1 MAKIKVTLKQS
12 IAGQTSKNRAI
23 IRSMGLRKIGQVK
36 VFPKN
41 RAMEQMVK
49 KVAYMLKVEEE
60 A

>member
-12 IAGQTSKNRAI
+12 LAGQIKQNRNI
-23 IRSMGLRKIGQVK
+23 IKSMGLRKIGQVK

-41 RAMEQMVK
+41 RAMEEMVK
-49 KVAYMLKVEEE
+49 RVAYMLKVEEE

>member
-1 MAKIKVTLKQS
+1 MAKLKVTLTQS
-12 IAGQTSKNRAI
+12 LAGQIKQNRNI
-23 IRSMGLRKIGQVK
+23 VKTMGFRKIGQVK

-41 RAMEQMVK
+41 KAMEGMVK